1 MCFHESRIY
10 ADSAAVV
17 PRALRGHDRSG
28 GARIEAARDC
38 RRLEFD
44 QSKIRVDQN
53 KSATRQVNPRKI
65 RAL

>member
-1 MCFHESRIY
+1 
-10 ADSAAVV
+10 V
-17 PRALRGHDRSG
+17 PRAWRGHDRSG